1 MTSLIRRTAILAST
15 STLAVLVGA
24 SATFAQSESGDLELR
39 RVLLSTGGVGYF
51 EYAAPVDGDVA
62 LTLDVRLD
70 QVDDV
75 LKSIVVFDDL
85 GSLGEIS
92 LPGQQPLREVFRDMP
107 FSPEDLQSP
116 AALLNALRGVEIAT
130 SGPRAISGRIISVNQ
145 EVRDL
150 GDGRSETV
158 HRVSLMTED
167 GIRQLILEE
176 TDSVDFVSADL
187 NEQIGAALAAL
198 ASNNEQDRR
207 EFTIRLN
214 GEGVREAR
222 VAYVVEVPLWKTA
235 YRLTITEDGSPGNL
249 QGWAILENLS
259 GEDWNGI
266 ELAVASGNPVTFSQA
281 LYDAYFVDR
290 PEIPVEVL
298 GRVLPPVDE
307 GGIRLVDDGIGAR
320 EEFAETEAD
329 RMPSAV
335 AGLATGGFAA
345 PMPSAPPP
353 PPRDQAQLIAAESDE
368 ATAQVLFQFPNPV
381 TVESGHS
388 ALLPIVSRSESF
400 ATPLLYQPNTHATHP
415 LATVRLSNDGESGLP
430 PGILTIYQRDAETG
444 LVSYLGDARMD
455 ALPVGDDRLLPFA
468 VEQSVAI
475 DRQELSR
482 NDVLRVAITGGVLRQ
497 TILDRR
503 IMRYTIEGD
512 ARRDHEVILQ
522 QARLGGGFE
531 LVGEEDV
538 ELAGGDFRV
547 TVSVPAGETVQ
558 HDVVQERT
566 TLDQV
571 DINTLPRDRIRF
583 FASASALPD
592 EVVAAFADLV
602 ERLDAVEALEQE
614 VRQTQQE
621 IDRIVA
627 DQDRIRRNL
636 STVPSDS
643 DLFQRYMADLQ
654 AQEDRL
660 VDLRGDIEAQR
671 AAAQQ
676 ARQDLTEHV
685 RGLNVGG

>member
-1 MTSLIRRTAILAST
+1 MTSLIRRAAILAST
-15 STLAVLVGA
+15 STLAVLA
-24 SATFAQSESGDLELR
+24 SAPASFAQTEGSDLELR

-51 EYAAPVDGDVA
+51 EYATPVDGNVS

-85 GSLGEIS
+85 GTLGEIS

-107 FSPEDLQSP
+107 FAPEDLQSP

-187 NEQIGAALAAL
+187 NEQIGTALAAL

-259 GEDWNGI
+259 GEDWDGI
-266 ELAVASGNPVTFSQA
+266 ELTVASGNPVTFSQA

-307 GGIRLVDDGIGAR
+307 GGITLVDDGIRPR
-320 EEFAETEAD
+320 EEFAEAE
-329 RMPSAV
+329 RMPGAI

-353 PPRDQAQLIAAESDE
+353 PPRDQAQLVAAESDE

-444 LVSYLGDARMD
+444 LISYLGDARMD

-503 IMRYTIEGD
+503 ITRYTIEGD

-522 QARLGGGFE
+522 QTRLGGGFE

-547 TVSVPAGETVQ
+547 TVAVPAGETVQ

-602 ERLDAVEALEQE
+602 ERLDAVEALEQD

-660 VDLRGDIEAQR
+660 VELRGDIEAQR

-685 RGLNVGG
+685 RDLNVGG